1 MFLID
6 KYKINKIDDIIIH
19 KSIYNKLVIGSI
31 LENTIKNPNEIDE
44 IIQTKNYELLNK
56 FHYSKPSIYSN
67 YERMTNLFI
76 HGPPG
81 CGKHTLIKLLLID
94 IFDESIEN
102 TFVEMCNIKGYGN
115 KAIPIEI
122 VKSKYH
128 LVIEPNNTGFDKYL
142 IQEIAKEYAEQKLI
156 NMGYQKF
163 PFKVIL
169 INNVDNLN
177 IYAQA
182 SLRCTMEKYYKTCR
196 FILCGTQTSKVME
209 PLTSRCLNIRIPAP
223 SNEEMTQLIYHI
235 LLSENKLLKKSTIAE
250 IVLHGQSNIKTTL
263 WTLQMYLYKITN
275 FELGWKKSLNQ
286 LVEFAIEFKKSKPSI
301 LTDKLIPKTR
311 NILYDVFTTTIPG
324 IEILYEIIQQIITSQ
339 QFDNKLLDQIIQI
352 SSDVE
357 SRLNK
362 GKRSII
368 HLDYFMCK
376 VYQTIY
382 IFYNTPN
389 KQRLHK

>member
-1 MFLID
+1 MFLVD
-6 KYKINKIDDIIIH
+6 KHKINNINEIILH

-31 LENTIKNPNEIDE
+31 LKNTLKNPNDIDE
-44 IIQTKNYELLNK
+44 IIQTKNYKLLNK
-56 FHYSKPSIYSN
+56 FHFSKPSIYKN
-67 YERMTNLFI
+67 YERITNLFI

-102 TFVEMCNIKGYGN
+102 TFIEIYNIKGYGN
-115 KAIPIEI
+115 KAIPVEI
-122 VKSKYH
+122 IKSKYH
-128 LVIEPNNTGFDKYL
+128 LIIEPNNTGFDKYL
-142 IQEIAKEYAEQKLI
+142 IQEIVKEYAEQKLI
-156 NMGYQKF
+156 NMEYQNF

-169 INNVDNLN
+169 INNIDNLN
-177 IYAQA
+177 VYAQA

-223 SNEEMTQLIYHI
+223 SDEDMTQLLYHI
-235 LLSENKLLKKSTIAE
+235 LLSEDKLLKKSTIAD
-250 IVLHGQSNIKTTL
+250 IVAHGQSNIKTTL
-263 WTLQMYLYKITN
+263 WTLDMYLYGITN
-275 FELGWKKSLNQ
+275 FELSWKTSLSQ
-286 LVEFAIEFKKSKPSI
+286 LVNFAIEFKKPKPTI
-301 LTDKLIPKTR
+301 LTYSLITNTR

-324 IEILYEIIQQIITSQ
+324 IEILYEIIQQIIKCQ
-339 QFDNKLLDQIIQI
+339 QFDNELLDQIIQI
-352 SSDVE
+352 SADVE

-376 VYQTIY
+376 VYQSIY
-382 IFYNTPN
+382 AFYTQKN
-389 KQRLHK
+389 KVLSK